1 MIFLVRE
8 EISRKYQSSEILCF
22 VVQYFYKIC
31 FGSEFIAEK
40 KKYPKLVVTVQ
51 DVADHIDRVKNLVG
65 VNHVG
70 IGSDYDGWRNFP
82 VGLED
87 TSTYPNLIEEL
98 LKRNYS
104 REEIKKIFG
113 GNLLRVWN
121 AVENFSKP

>member
-1 MIFLVRE
+1 MCIRD
-8 EISRKYQSSEILCF
+8 R
-22 VVQYFYKIC
+22 
-31 FGSEFIAEK
+31 FIAEK
-40 KKYPKLVVTVQ
+40 KKYPKLIVTVN

-65 VNHVG
+65 VDYVG

-82 VGLED
+82 IGLED

-113 GNLLRVWN
+113 GNLLRVWR
-121 AVENFSKP
+121 AVEKFSKP

>member
-1 MIFLVRE
+1 MGGG
-8 EISRKYQSSEILCF
+8 SANASSVCARAVGHAGKRTRL
-22 VVQYFYKIC
+22 
-31 FGSEFIAEK
+31 
-40 KKYPKLVVTVQ
+40 TVQ
-51 DVADHIDRVKNLVG
+51 DVADHIDRVKKLVG
-65 VNHVG
+65 VDHVG